1 MKKEEELEN
10 DNKDFNSN
18 NYNTLQIG
26 NSKDIYED
34 NDKETD
40 DILTKLD
47 NLSEN
52 SDKSFDS
59 PIIFNRTKTFYRPL
73 KTEAREVLSKSIIV
87 GKKINNKNR
96 HNNCLSNILNKSY
109 TSKNNNIF
117 RKQFRTQFKTQ
128 FRTKSLMNMK
138 TKCSIRNKKVFN
150 FSKKLKKIEC
160 EDTIPELFQ
169 NHSHVNILNYN
180 NLAKINDNIND
191 DINNNNLITYNYDNI
206 NDMNDNIIITNDNV
220 NYNVLPSISEK
231 VNDNLNKENKDNKI
245 GVGMLNEKMENIIT
259 LMKDM
264 KEIDKRLK
272 KKDFNN
278 LLNNYL
284 LNISELEKQQ
294 KNINLNDFYEP
305 INELFDF
312 IIELLLSIQ
321 NHNMKTNNK
330 VGNEKIILKLQN
342 ELKEKNKEIG
352 ELMNKMNF
360 QKDKLN
366 NSFKSSN
373 TEMLNLRK
381 MNKEL
386 TSKLLNAQKQITR
399 LETNNNTLEEKLNKV
414 IIDKTSKSIA
424 PSISVKSTFIGTI
437 PKMEPI
443 SLDSSMMTQKFVSPN
458 ENNRNNNQKLNDKY
472 NIAKKLNLNLIDL
485 LKEINNMLLYYDSFL
500 NKECGGN
507 KNLSNVAKN
516 MISFLDI
523 NALIDDKKM
532 KTVSNDFM
540 RNMDKIYKKIEEY
553 IKEVNNNNSQ
563 TKNAYTTYN
572 SSSYKVVVKK
582 DKKMSAFK
590 EYNKN
595 SIDKRN
601 INNSINSIRNHKNVN
616 NFQATRKRTNTINVP
631 KKKDG
636 I

>member
-1 MKKEEELEN
+1 
-10 DNKDFNSN
+10 
-18 NYNTLQIG
+18 
-26 NSKDIYED
+26 
-34 NDKETD
+34 
-40 DILTKLD
+40 
-47 NLSEN
+47 
-52 SDKSFDS
+52 
-59 PIIFNRTKTFYRPL
+59 
-73 KTEAREVLSKSIIV
+73 
-87 GKKINNKNR
+87 
-96 HNNCLSNILNKSY
+96 
-109 TSKNNNIF
+109 
-117 RKQFRTQFKTQ
+117 
-128 FRTKSLMNMK
+128 
-138 TKCSIRNKKVFN
+138 
-150 FSKKLKKIEC
+150 
-160 EDTIPELFQ
+160 
-169 NHSHVNILNYN
+169 
-180 NLAKINDNIND
+180 
-191 DINNNNLITYNYDNI
+191 
-206 NDMNDNIIITNDNV
+206 
-220 NYNVLPSISEK
+220 
-231 VNDNLNKENKDNKI
+231 
-245 GVGMLNEKMENIIT
+245 
-259 LMKDM
+259 MKDM

-443 SLDSSMMTQKFVSPN
+443 SLDSSMMTQKYVSPN

-485 LKEINNMLLYYDSFL
+485 LKEINNMLLYYDSF
-500 NKECGGN
+500 
-507 KNLSNVAKN
+507 
-516 MISFLDI
+516 
-523 NALIDDKKM
+523 
-532 KTVSNDFM
+532 
-540 RNMDKIYKKIEEY
+540 YK
-553 IKEVNNNNSQ
+553 S
-563 TKNAYTTYN
+563 
-572 SSSYKVVVKK
+572 
-582 DKKMSAFK
+582 
-590 EYNKN
+590 
-595 SIDKRN
+595 
-601 INNSINSIRNHKNVN
+601 
-616 NFQATRKRTNTINVP
+616 TILW
-631 KKKDG
+631 
-636 I
+636 

>member
-117 RKQFRTQFKTQ
+117 RTQFRTQFKTQ

-553 IKEVNNNNSQ
+553 IKEVNNNNNSQ

-616 NFQATRKRTNTINVP
+616 NFQATRKTYNFVLWL
-631 KKKDG
+631 
-636 I
+636 

>member
-1 MKKEEELEN
+1 
-10 DNKDFNSN
+10 
-18 NYNTLQIG
+18 
-26 NSKDIYED
+26 
-34 NDKETD
+34 
-40 DILTKLD
+40 
-47 NLSEN
+47 
-52 SDKSFDS
+52 
-59 PIIFNRTKTFYRPL
+59 
-73 KTEAREVLSKSIIV
+73 
-87 GKKINNKNR
+87 
-96 HNNCLSNILNKSY
+96 
-109 TSKNNNIF
+109 
-117 RKQFRTQFKTQ
+117 
-128 FRTKSLMNMK
+128 MK

-180 NLAKINDNIND
+180 NLEKINDNIND

-264 KEIDKRLK
+264 KEIDKKFK

-485 LKEINNMLLYYDSFL
+485 LKEINNMLCYYDSFL

-553 IKEVNNNNSQ
+553 IKEVNNNNNSQ